1 MNRGVLAA
9 CFSAI
14 VFAANAPSNS
24 KPSWNRPA
32 AARYLD
38 QRQAWWMA
46 WPPAARD
53 QGTFCISCHT
63 ALPYALARPAL
74 GAAPEAEHELRDN
87 VAKRVRLWNAVQP
100 YYSGQALQSRG
111 TEAVLNA
118 LVLSSMDAAQG
129 RLSDDGRAAFDHLW
143 ALQESSGAWPWI
155 NFRNEPWEAI
165 DSPFYGA
172 CLAAIAVGT
181 APENYRASAQ
191 IRGKLSLLS
200 AYLVREYPKQP
211 LIHQVFLL
219 WASAKLPGLLSP
231 QQRTSIV
238 NDLLGEQRS
247 DGGWS
252 VSSLA
257 WSWRGTSPKTFYK
270 LWVRS
275 DESPFHAQSDGLGTG
290 LVAFA
295 LEQSGYP
302 RQDVHLQR
310 GLAWLIRNQNADGA
324 WRAYSLN
331 THRDLSPGPGLFM
344 SDAATAF
351 SILALTSA
359 N

>member
-1 MNRGVLAA
+1 MA
-9 CFSAI
+9 
-14 VFAANAPSNS
+14 
-24 KPSWNRPA
+24 WPA
-32 AARYLD
+32 AARD
-38 QRQAWWMA
+38 H
-46 WPPAARD
+46 
-53 QGTFCISCHT
+53 GTFCISCHT
-63 ALPYALARPAL
+63 AMPYALARPAL
-74 GAAPEAEHELRDN
+74 GAAPEAEHKLREN
-87 VAKRVRLWNAVQP
+87 VAKRVRIWNAVHP
-100 YYSGQALQSRG
+100 YYGGQALPSRG

-129 RLSDDGRAAFDHLW
+129 KLSDDSRAAFDHLW
-143 ALQESSGAWPWI
+143 ALQETSGAWPWI
-155 NFRNEPWEAI
+155 NFRNEPWEAT

-181 APENYRASAQ
+181 APENYRASPQ
-191 IRGKLSLLS
+191 IRAKLSLLS
-200 AYLVREYPKQP
+200 EYLVREYPKQP

-219 WASAKLPGLLSP
+219 WAAAKLPGLLNP
-231 QQRTSIV
+231 GQRTSIV
-238 NDLLGEQRS
+238 DDLLSEQRS

-257 WSWRGTSPKTFYK
+257 WSWRETSPKTLYK

-275 DESPFHAQSDGLGTG
+275 DESPLHAQSDGLGTG

-295 LEQSGYP
+295 LEQAGLA
-302 RQDVHLQR
+302 RQDIHLQR
-310 GLAWLIRNQNADGA
+310 GLAWLMRNQNPDGA

-351 SILALTSA
+351 AVLALNAA